1 MQTDIL
7 TCYNNVET
15 QIIQIVIGDF
25 MEYCKRLK
33 ELRIKNGYT
42 QEQIAFILHTR
53 QEQYSKYESG
63 KRELPIKHLISL
75 CCLYRVSADYVLGIE
90 KFVKK

>member
-1 MQTDIL
+1 MDIL

-15 QIIQIVIGDF
+15 EIIQFVIGDF
-25 MEYCKRLK
+25 MDYSKRLK
-33 ELRIKNGYT
+33 QLRIENGYT

-63 KRELPIKHLISL
+63 KRELPLKHLIAL

-90 KFVKK
+90 KLINK

>member
-1 MQTDIL
+1 MDYQ
-7 TCYNNVET
+7 
-15 QIIQIVIGDF
+15 
-25 MEYCKRLK
+25 KRLK
-33 ELRIKNGYT
+33 ELRIQNGYT

-63 KRELPIKHLISL
+63 KRELPVKHLIAL

-90 KFVKK
+90 KFVKNKTASN